1 MSLHRRLHR
10 PLGKQDSLLAARL
23 QHVESLMSLKEPL
36 RTEVWTALPS
46 WRRRSKA
53 ASLST
58 ELRLQLLSDEE
69 SPEVCAA
76 LAKGLPTAGVTTVVA
91 HKPQLPRVL
100 STLATL
106 DGNALVQEA
115 LHLLERASTRR
126 TLEWVVA
133 NSYVEIPWLE
143 SDVLRYRFL
152 QTATVQS
159 LKHMTLAFD
168 HQELSILFQRLS
180 GCHSDG
186 LAARSIARVVTSFQP
201 PEDAARVVRRTTR
214 LGAVH
219 EVLDAWA
226 QMKVFLPIELQNQNT
241 SATARR
247 GAQLLETCVEH
258 CAMNWLKHSPQI
270 ASATPLELAK
280 YLDHVGHPVSLVS
293 QNLSFPDRLW
303 PEVLANEGQSRA
315 LAWWADHPDASAE
328 CVAAIVSNFYPSQF
342 AADAP
347 PAQIRGPLDRT
358 GPAVIK
364 AALLLLDDREL
375 HNAVGCLVEA
385 GYCDLDVFSVLPA
398 SVVLEHVGGDDV
410 ICWFNDRL
418 LSARDWEAF
427 DALCRSNNEL
437 SIADALHVITRIN

>member
-36 RTEVWTALPS
+36 RTEVWSALPS

-53 ASLST
+53 SSLSP
-58 ELRLQLLSDEE
+58 ELRLQLLIDEE

-76 LAKGLPTAGVTTVVA
+76 LSKGLPTTDVTTAVA
-91 HKPQLPRVL
+91 NKPQLPRVL

-106 DGNALVQEA
+106 EGEPLLKAA

-133 NSYVEIPWLE
+133 NTYIEIPWLE
-143 SDVLRYRFL
+143 CDVLRYRFL
-152 QTATVQS
+152 QTASVHS
-159 LKHMTLAFD
+159 LKHMTLALD
-168 HQELSILFQRLS
+168 QQELSILFQRLS
-180 GCHSDG
+180 GCHADG
-186 LAARSIARVVTSFQP
+186 LAARSIARAVTLFQP
-201 PEDAARVVRRTTR
+201 PENAAQLVRRTTR

-219 EVLDAWA
+219 EILDAWA
-226 QMKVFLPIELQNQNT
+226 HMKVYLPVELQNQAT
-241 SATARR
+241 SVAARR
-247 GAQLLETCVEH
+247 SAQLLEACVEH
-258 CAMNWLKHSPQI
+258 CAANWLKHSPQI
-270 ASATPLELAK
+270 ESATSAELAK

-293 QNLSFPDRLW
+293 QNPAFPARLW
-303 PEVLANEGQSRA
+303 PEVLANEGQGRA
-315 LAWWADHPDASAE
+315 LAWWAEHPEATSE
-328 CVAAIVSNFYPSQF
+328 CIAAIMSNFYPSQF

-347 PAQIRGPLDRT
+347 PEQIRGPLDRT
-358 GPAVIK
+358 DPAVTK

-385 GYCDLDVFSVLPA
+385 EYCDLDVFSVLPA
-398 SVVLEHVGGDDV
+398 SIVLEHVGGDDV
-410 ICWFNDRL
+410 IRWFNDRL
-418 LSARDWEAF
+418 HSAREWEAF